1 MSTRSALSFG
11 MLAVIYSLLF
21 SSPDNAQIP
30 EVPRRCSP
38 PPALFPVNSRTLSE
52 PTAEKRSAATVDSS
66 HRKITIDG
74 ITFDSPI
81 HLPDSAV
88 AQIVSHANASDWWT
102 DSSDWIDEL
111 VEIGLR
117 GAWQNQGYFRVKA
130 TAEAHPLGGDA
141 NYERFQVSAH
151 VDEGLQYHL
160 GDIRLSAATGGSPS
174 FLVGELRTAIPLRD
188 GELFDVSKIREG
200 IDKLMQFYGSQGYID
215 FTATPN
221 IEIDDKL
228 QRISLVMLLDEQKQF
243 RVRHLEI
250 AGREASTETRL
261 RSIVRPGGI
270 YNPQPVNDFLRNFFE
285 ENESVLPLDLTV
297 ENVLQISRDV
307 KMGTVDVAF
316 DPRPCP

>member
-1 MSTRSALSFG
+1 M
-11 MLAVIYSLLF
+11 
-21 SSPDNAQIP
+21 
-30 EVPRRCSP
+30 
-38 PPALFPVNSRTLSE
+38 
-52 PTAEKRSAATVDSS
+52 
-66 HRKITIDG
+66 
-74 ITFDSPI
+74 
-81 HLPDSAV
+81 
-88 AQIVSHANASDWWT
+88 
-102 DSSDWIDEL
+102 
-111 VEIGLR
+111 
-117 GAWQNQGYFRVKA
+117 
-130 TAEAHPLGGDA
+130 
-141 NYERFQVSAH
+141 
-151 VDEGLQYHL
+151 
-160 GDIRLSAATGGSPS
+160 GDIRFSAATGGSPS
-174 FLVGELRTAIPLRD
+174 FLEGELRTAIPLQD

-243 RVRHLEI
+243 RVRNLEI
-250 AGREASTETRL
+250 GGREASTETRL
-261 RSIVRPGGI
+261 RSIVRPGEI